1 MVLPRFTNCELVE
14 DPTRLVATHRY
25 SPASVDVMLLMVS
38 DWVFKFPPEYFVLS
52 VELRI
57 APLNNQYTAVNA
69 GESCVTLALQ
79 WMVTVVAVSVI
90 VPGTTTVGFS
100 KMISSKYVLKN
111 CLQIYVNFNTIC
123 CINLTQPKGL

>member
-52 VELRI
+52 VELRF

-69 GESCVTLALQ
+69 GEPCETLTVQ
-79 WMVTVVAVSVI
+79 WMVTVVPVSVI
-90 VPGTTTVGFS
+90 VPDTTTVGFS
-100 KMISSKYVLKN
+100 KMCTLRYIKLKFIPAIQ
-111 CLQIYVNFNTIC
+111 QINR
-123 CINLTQPKGL
+123 